1 MRRTVSGF
9 ALVLAALALVGGSAD
24 AVAPRHGDVA
34 SRLRPRLQLFPHVAV
49 RGQAVLVSVTSVDV
63 PSLEVNV
70 EGGTSVSGH
79 PLGWRSLHLVDGEW
93 RGAVPLPVRR
103 GVYSLELRV
112 REGGRVMS
120 SSQWLLRVF
129 AHGTQSEA
137 GLPIPARGR
146 GVVGA
151 DRASR
156 GVPRRNSA
164 LASFGRRPPR
174 PPPTPEARDC
184 VLPTGAPR
192 RRGSTRGIRHR
203 STCKPDRTVEAA
215 RSKRGA
221 VSARCRA
228 GLDANSGAC
237 AGVARVEGA
246 YDVPTVSA
254 ARRAV
259 VDRCDVSQRHRYADE
274 RT

>member
-1 MRRTVSGF
+1 MTQVRTLSGLVTGVEQAYARRSSRGVGRSLVVRRTVSGF
-9 ALVLAALALVGGSAD
+9 ALVLAALALAGGSAE

-79 PLGWRSLHLVDGEW
+79 PLRWRSLHLVDGEW

-129 AHGTQSEA
+129 AHGTQSR
-137 GLPIPARGR
+137 PAFPYLREVAAWWVRTVHPGGYLVATRRWRLSADDLRDPRRHQRLVIAYSLRGHR
-146 GVVGA
+146 AVKDRLGVFVTA
-151 DRASR
+151 VRAS
-156 GVPRRNSA
+156 
-164 LASFGRRPPR
+164 
-174 PPPTPEARDC
+174 
-184 VLPTGAPR
+184 PTGRWRLLEA
-192 RRGSTRGIRHR
+192 S
-203 STCKPDRTVEAA
+203 VE
-215 RSKRGA
+215 
-221 VSARCRA
+221 
-228 GLDANSGAC
+228 
-237 AGVARVEGA
+237 
-246 YDVPTVSA
+246 P
-254 ARRAV
+254 
-259 VDRCDVSQRHRYADE
+259 
-274 RT
+274 

>member
-9 ALVLAALALVGGSAD
+9 ALVLAALALAGGSAD

-70 EGGTSVSGH
+70 KGGTSVSGH

-129 AHGTQSEA
+129 AHGTQSR
-137 GLPIPARGR
+137 PAFPYLREVAAWWVRTVHPGGYLVATRRWRLSADDLRDPRRHQRLVIAYSLRGHR
-146 GVVGA
+146 AVEDRLGVFVTA
-151 DRASR
+151 VRAS
-156 GVPRRNSA
+156 
-164 LASFGRRPPR
+164 
-174 PPPTPEARDC
+174 
-184 VLPTGAPR
+184 PTGRWRLLEA
-192 RRGSTRGIRHR
+192 S
-203 STCKPDRTVEAA
+203 VE
-215 RSKRGA
+215 
-221 VSARCRA
+221 
-228 GLDANSGAC
+228 
-237 AGVARVEGA
+237 
-246 YDVPTVSA
+246 P
-254 ARRAV
+254 
-259 VDRCDVSQRHRYADE
+259 
-274 RT
+274 